1 MIESISVSAVP
12 SPLATVPARCV
23 AEGRLINKSGC
34 FALRQ
39 SDGCDIWLEMD
50 RIPMHLI
57 EAQVRVQGVRF
68 QPDFISVE
76 AVGPA

>member
-1 MIESISVSAVP
+1 MIEIVSLSAAVP
-12 SPLATVPARCV
+12 SLPDARDRCV
-23 AEGRLINKSGC
+23 AEGLLINKSGC

-39 SDGCDIWLEMD
+39 SDGIDIWLEMD

-57 EAQVRVQGVRF
+57 EQQVRIHGVRF

-76 AVGPA
+76 AVGPV